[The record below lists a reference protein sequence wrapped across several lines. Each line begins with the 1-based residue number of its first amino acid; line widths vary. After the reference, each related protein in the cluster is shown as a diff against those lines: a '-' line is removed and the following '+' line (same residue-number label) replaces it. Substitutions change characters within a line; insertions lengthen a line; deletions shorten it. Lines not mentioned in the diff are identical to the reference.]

1 MFKRLL
7 FFAILLASI
16 SASAQNVNPKIFL
29 PRNPGWNV
37 VHEGDSL
44 RFAIRLQPDSLR
56 KNFRFEI
63 QQGKIAGMELDTMG
77 NFSWLPSYHLVDRLE
92 QEKVFQIIV
101 EAKDEKES
109 KITSNVD
116 FKVIHKN
123 RPPVLNDLKSFY
135 VQYSHNNVYKITSD
149 MAYDEDNDPIV
160 FVPNM
165 ESLPQGMAMSTQGE
179 ITWNPSLNQFKMLK
193 DRPQYIEFT
202 IQDQPSKASVKG
214 RLKLEV
220 TQMDLPPQISM
231 VPKVDKISIR
241 ENEKVNLRFYLSD
254 PNGEEDI
261 EVFDFITNAHDFPKN
276 TLVKNSNNQYEFTWS
291 PGYEFVQDPAD
302 TLGFYI
308 DFFAMDKTQNREV
321 KRINFVIKNTVNEIE
336 LDKKNYGLY
345 YGVLI
350 NAWELL
356 EQLKEKEQELKRDYQ
371 RARKGKKN
379 RSVLNASLG
388 ATTGL
393 SSVIAKGDVDTQR
406 LISAVGGTTTLTIG
420 TLEATEVIG
429 KSMKDVIDRLNYVIE
444 KKNEIQTKGDIFARD
459 FSLKAARRAPD
470 FLRKVDEFN
479 NTMNLKGLVAFE
491 LSATWENKKKA
502 NEGNIKKTFK
512 DFIMW

>member
-1 MFKRLL
+1 MFKKFLVFLL
-7 FFAILLASI
+7 FTTSALAQSG
-16 SASAQNVNPKIFL
+16 SPRIFL

-37 VHEGDSL
+37 VKEGDSL
-44 RFAIRLQPDSLR
+44 KFEARLYPDSL
-56 KNFRFEI
+56 KKHFSFEI
-63 QQGKIAGMELDTMG
+63 QQGKIAGMEMDSTG
-77 NFSWLPSYHLVDRLE
+77 KFTWVPSYHLVDRVE
-92 QEKVFQIIV
+92 QEKVFQIII
-101 EAKDEKES
+101 EAKDEKEN
-109 KITSNVD
+109 KVTSNVD
-116 FKVIHKN
+116 FKVIHTN

-135 VQYSHNNVYKITSD
+135 VQFSRNNVYQITSD
-149 MAYDEDNDPIV
+149 LAYDEDNDPIV
-160 FVPNM
+160 FIPNL
-165 ESLPQGMAMSTQGE
+165 ETLPEGMSMSTQGE

-193 DRPQYIEFT
+193 EKPRHIEFV
-202 IQDQPSKASVKG
+202 IQDQPSKTYTKG

-220 TQMDLPPQISM
+220 TQMDLPPQITM
-231 VPKVDKISIR
+231 VPKQDVIRLR

-291 PGYEFVQDPAD
+291 PGYDFVLDPAD
-302 TLGFYI
+302 TLAFYV

-321 KRINFVIKNTVNEIE
+321 KRVNFVVKNTINEVE

-345 YGVLI
+345 YGVLV

-356 EQLKEKEQELKRDYQ
+356 EQLKEKEEELKKQYQ

-379 RSVLNASLG
+379 RSVVNASLG

-429 KSMKDVIDRLNYVIE
+429 RSMKDVIDRLNYVIE
-444 KKNEIQTKGDIFARD
+444 KKNEIQTRGDIFARD
-459 FSLKAARRAPD
+459 FSLKAARRGGD
-470 FLRKVDEFN
+470 FLKKVDEFN
-479 NTMNLKGLVAFE
+479 NTMNLKGLVALE
-491 LSATWENKKKA
+491 LSASWESKKKA
-502 NEGNIKKTFK
+502 SEGNIKKTFK

>member
-1 MFKRLL
+1 MFKRFL
-7 FFAILLASI
+7 FFAILLTSTSAYAQIAS
-16 SASAQNVNPKIFL
+16 PRIFL
-29 PRNPGWNV
+29 PKNPGWNV
-37 VHEGDSL
+37 VNEGDSL
-44 RFAIRLQPDSLR
+44 NFTIRIQPDSLR

-63 QQGKIAGMELDTMG
+63 QQGKIAGMELDTAG
-77 NFSWLPSYHLVDRLE
+77 NFTWLPSYHLVDRVE

-101 EAKDEKES
+101 EAIDEKENR
-109 KITSNVD
+109 ITSNVD

-123 RPPVLNDLKSFY
+123 RPPILNDLKSFY
-135 VQYSHNNVYKITSD
+135 VQNGHNNVYKITPD

-165 ESLPQGMAMSTQGE
+165 ESLPQGLTMSTQGE
-179 ITWNPSLNQFKMLK
+179 ITWNPSLNQFKMLREK
-193 DRPQYIEFT
+193 PIYIEFM
-202 IQDQPSKASVKG
+202 IQDQPSKDHAKG

-220 TQMDLPPQISM
+220 TQMDLPPQITM
-231 VPKVDKISIR
+231 VPNVEKVSIR
-241 ENEKVNLRFYLSD
+241 ENEKVNLRFYLTD

-261 EVFDFITNAHDFPKN
+261 DEFDFVTNAHNFPKN
-276 TLVKNSNNQYEFTWS
+276 ALVKNSNNQYEFTWS
-291 PGYEFVQDPAD
+291 PGYDFVQDPAD

-308 DFFAMDKTQNREV
+308 DFFAIDKTQNREV
-321 KRINFVIKNTVNEIE
+321 KRINFLIKNTVNEVE
-336 LDKKNYGLY
+336 LDKKNYSLY
-345 YGVLI
+345 YGVLV

-459 FSLKAARRAPD
+459 YSLKAARRAPD
-470 FLRKVDEFN
+470 FLKKVDDFKN
-479 NTMNLKGLVAFE
+479 SMNLKGLVALE
-491 LSATWENKKKA
+491 LSATWESKKKSS
-502 NEGNIKKTFK
+502 ESNIKKTFK